1 MRFVYAVGFLEGEF
15 LMIYNPRREG
25 WEMPGG
31 HMEGGES
38 PEEAIRREYLEESGF
53 EFLPLARMDM
63 GEVAVFAGLIEHR
76 GKGEMRGAFFSE
88 LPERLAFPEVEYREI
103 ISWARTC
110 LEKGEGR
117 NIRSD

>member
-1 MRFVYAVGFLEGEF
+1 MRFVYAVGFLEGMF

-31 HMEGGES
+31 HMEERES
-38 PEEAIRREYLEESGF
+38 PEEAIRREYLEESGY
-53 EFLPLARMDM
+53 EFLPMTRMNM
-63 GEVAVFAGLIEHR
+63 GDVAVFTGLVRYR
-76 GKGEMRGAFFSE
+76 GGGEMKGAFFNE
-88 LPERLAFPEVEYREI
+88 LPDRLAFPEVEYREI
-103 ISWARTC
+103 ISWARSC